1 MASGIV
7 ESQSGESEQK
17 RQQQQQ
23 QQQAGALS
31 RNKIVQRLL
40 AAGSNLP
47 AFIQELLTAQA
58 VTVVGTEAAGFLI
71 EPSPDGKGA
80 SLKLIAHIRPDD
92 STPEIRQ
99 AAVNAFAE
107 LIRPCVQRGIDG
119 AIEIE
124 SPGENVEPQYCLV
137 TLLRSEGNVVAVS
150 AVITRCRD
158 AERAQQRLMSMEMV
172 AGYFEVYSLRRK
184 SEQTGAIAQ
193 SHQHVLQL
201 ATTVATAD
209 GFESAAMNL
218 CNELAA
224 RTGATRVSIGWL
236 KGKYVK
242 LKAMSHTEQFDRKQE
257 LSVAIEKAME
267 ECLDQ
272 EEIVQYEADGTSSEN
287 VTRAAQ
293 ALSKMQGGTGIISL
307 PLRRKDEIHGVVT
320 LEFPPNYKLAP
331 QAATGLAVAAELL
344 APQLYD
350 RHENDRYIT
359 TKIALSTREGIK
371 LAIGPKHWVAKLI
384 IAAVIAV
391 VVSVCTIKMT
401 YHVTAPFS
409 FSATDPRQI
418 GAPFDGIIETVY
430 KDVNSAPKDRIV
442 KKGEPLLKLQ
452 TYPLELERNKAQS
465 LAVQKRTQAN
475 QLMTE
480 GKNAEALQARKEAE
494 AADADAKL
502 AQWKIDNAIVRATID
517 GEILIGNLKEKT
529 QAPVKQGEELY
540 RIADRSQLRAELSV
554 PERDVQELRE
564 GQKGKLTSNSE
575 PGKEFDFTV
584 DTIFPEAEAKEG
596 ANFFKVYATIDSPI
610 SPDWR
615 PGLQGEA
622 NVNIDK
628 RRVVWIWTHKFTE
641 WVELQVWKLF

>member
-1 MASGIV
+1 VASGIV

-218 CNELAA
+218 FNELAA
-224 RTGATRVSIGWL
+224 RRGATRVSIGWL

-391 VVSVCTIKMT
+391 VVSVSTINMT
-401 YHVTAPFS
+401 
-409 FSATDPRQI
+409 
-418 GAPFDGIIETVY
+418 
-430 KDVNSAPKDRIV
+430 
-442 KKGEPLLKLQ
+442 
-452 TYPLELERNKAQS
+452 
-465 LAVQKRTQAN
+465 
-475 QLMTE
+475 
-480 GKNAEALQARKEAE
+480 
-494 AADADAKL
+494 
-502 AQWKIDNAIVRATID
+502 
-517 GEILIGNLKEKT
+517 
-529 QAPVKQGEELY
+529 
-540 RIADRSQLRAELSV
+540 
-554 PERDVQELRE
+554 
-564 GQKGKLTSNSE
+564 
-575 PGKEFDFTV
+575 
-584 DTIFPEAEAKEG
+584 
-596 ANFFKVYATIDSPI
+596 
-610 SPDWR
+610 
-615 PGLQGEA
+615 
-622 NVNIDK
+622 
-628 RRVVWIWTHKFTE
+628 
-641 WVELQVWKLF
+641 

>member
-1 MASGIV
+1 VAIV

-17 RQQQQQ
+17 QQQQQ
-23 QQQAGALS
+23 QQPGGPLS

-71 EPSPDGKGA
+71 EADREKGGA
-80 SLKLIAHIRPDD
+80 HLKLIAHIRPDD

-107 LIRPCVQRGIDG
+107 LIRPCVQQGRDG

-150 AVITRCRD
+150 AVVTRCRD

-201 ATTVATAD
+201 ATAVATAD

-236 KGKYVK
+236 KGRGIK

-272 EEIVQYEADGTSSEN
+272 EEIVQYEADGTGSEN
-287 VTRAAQ
+287 VSRAAQ
-293 ALSKMQGGTGIISL
+293 LLSKMQGGTGIISL

-350 RHENDRYIT
+350 RYENDRYLIT
-359 TKIALSTREGIK
+359 KMAISTREATK

-384 IAAVIAV
+384 IAAVIALIVAVCV
-391 VVSVCTIKMT
+391 VKVT
-401 YHVTAPFS
+401 YHVTAPFA
-409 FSATDPRQI
+409 FAATDPRKV
-418 GAPFDGIIETVY
+418 GAPFEGIIEKVY
-430 KDVNSAPKDRIV
+430 KDVNSSPKDRIV
-442 KKGEPLLKLQ
+442 KKGEPLLELQ
-452 TYPLELERNKAQS
+452 TYQYKLELIKAKTTAEQARTKAHQ
-465 LAVQKRTQAN
+465 LLYVEQKSA
-475 QLMTE
+475 E
-480 GKNAEALQARKEAE
+480 GKQAMKEAE
-494 AADADAKL
+494 AADADAAL
-502 AQWKIDNAIVRATID
+502 AQWKIDNATVRAPID
-517 GEILIGNLKEKT
+517 GEILAGDQKENL
-529 QAPVKQGEELY
+529 QAPVKEGQELY
-540 RIADRSQLRAELSV
+540 TIADRSHLRAELSV
-554 PERDVQELRE
+554 PEREVQELRE
-564 GQKGKLTSNSE
+564 GQKGKLTSNSD
-575 PGKEFDFTV
+575 PGREFDFTV
-584 DTIFPEAEAKEG
+584 DTIFPEGEAKEG
-596 ANFFKVYATIDSPI
+596 GNFFKVYGNFDTPLSPE
-610 SPDWR
+610 WR

-628 RRVVWIWTHKFTE
+628 RRIVWIWTHKFTE
-641 WVELQVWKLF
+641 WVELEMWKMF

>member
-1 MASGIV
+1 VASGIV
-7 ESQSGESEQK
+7 ESQSGGSEQK
-17 RQQQQQ
+17 QQQQQ
-23 QQQAGALS
+23 QQQGGALS
-31 RNKIVQRLL
+31 RSKIVQRLL

-47 AFIQELLTAQA
+47 AFITELLTAQA
-58 VTVVGTEAAGFLI
+58 VVVVGTEAAGFLI
-71 EPSPDGKGA
+71 EPAQDGKGVN
-80 SLKLIAHIRPDD
+80 LKLIAHIRPDD
-92 STPEIRQ
+92 STPEVRQ

-107 LIRPCVQRGIDG
+107 LIRPCVQQGRDG

-150 AVITRCRD
+150 AVIARCRD
-158 AERAQQRLMSMEMV
+158 SERAQQRLMSMEMV

-201 ATTVATAD
+201 ATAVATAD

-236 KGKYVK
+236 KGKNIK

-272 EEIVQYEADGTSSEN
+272 EEIVQYESDGTGSEN

-293 ALSKMQGGTGIISL
+293 QLSKMQGGTGIISL
-307 PLRRKDEIHGVVT
+307 PLRRKGDIAGVVT
-320 LEFPPNYKLAP
+320 LEFPPQHKLAP
-331 QAATGLAVAAELL
+331 QAATGLAVATELL

-350 RHENDRYIT
+350 RYENDRYLIT
-359 TKIALSTREGIK
+359 KMGISTREATK

-384 IAAVIAV
+384 IAASIAAIV
-391 VVSVCTIKMT
+391 AVCVIKMM
-401 YHVTAPFS
+401 YHVTAPFQ
-409 FSATDPRQI
+409 FAAIDNRKV
-418 GAPFDGIIETVY
+418 GAPYDGIIAKVY
-430 KDVNSAPKDRIV
+430 KDVSAKPQDRLV
-442 KKGEPLLKLQ
+442 KKGEPLL
-452 TYPLELERNKAQS
+452 ELETYQYVLEKNKAER
-465 LAVQKRTQAN
+465 LAEQKRTQAHDLIYN
-475 QLMTE
+475 QNKTAE
-480 GKNAEALQARKEAE
+480 GQQALKEAAAADAE
-494 AADADAKL
+494 AALAK
-502 AQWKIDNAIVRATID
+502 WKIDNAIVRAPMD
-517 GEILIGNLKEKT
+517 GEILTGNLKEKL

-540 RIADRSQLRAELSV
+540 TVADRSKLRAKLAV
-554 PERDVQELRE
+554 PERDVQELKE

-575 PGKEFDFTV
+575 PGKEFDFTIE
-584 DTIFPEAEAKEG
+584 TIFPEAEAKEG
-596 ANFFKVYATIDSPI
+596 GNFFTVYATIDSPI

-615 PGLQGEA
+615 PGLEGEA

-628 RRVVWIWTHKFTE
+628 RRVIWIWTHRFTE
-641 WVELQVWKLF
+641 WVDLQVWKLF

>member
-1 MASGIV
+1 MAIV
-7 ESQSGESEQK
+7 ESQSGEQEQK
-17 RQQQQQ
+17 QQQQQ
-23 QQQAGALS
+23 QQQQGGPLS

-71 EPSPDGKGA
+71 EPDREKGGA
-80 SLKLIAHIRPDD
+80 HLKLIAHIRPDD
-92 STPEIRQ
+92 STPEVRQ

-107 LIRPCVQRGIDG
+107 LIRPCVQQGRDG
-119 AIEIE
+119 AIEIDN
-124 SPGENVEPQYCLV
+124 PGDNVEPQYCLV

-201 ATTVATAD
+201 ATAVATAD

-236 KGKYVK
+236 KGKNIK

-272 EEIVQYEADGTSSEN
+272 EEIVQYEADGTGSEN
-287 VTRAAQ
+287 VSRAAQ

-307 PLRRKDEIHGVVT
+307 PLRRKEDIHGVVT

-350 RHENDRYIT
+350 RYENDRYII
-359 TKIALSTREGIK
+359 TKMGISTREGVK
-371 LAIGPKHWVAKLI
+371 LAIGPKHWIAKLV

-391 VVSVCTIKMT
+391 IVAVCVIKVT
-401 YHVTAPFS
+401 YHVTAPFA
-409 FSATDPRQI
+409 FAATDPRKV
-418 GAPFDGIIETVY
+418 GAPFEGIIAKVY
-430 KDVNSAPKDRIV
+430 KDVSSSPADRIV
-442 KKGEPLLKLQ
+442 KKGEPLLELE
-452 TYPLELERNKAQS
+452 TYPLKLELNKAKT
-465 LAVQKRTQAN
+465 LAAQKRVEASAHMAKGEN
-475 QLMTE
+475 S
-480 GKNAEALQARKEAE
+480 EALQARKEAE
-494 AADADAKL
+494 AADADASL
-502 AQWKIDNAIVRATID
+502 AQWKIDNAIIRAPID
-517 GEILIGNLKEKT
+517 GEILTGNNKEKIL
-529 QAPVKQGEELY
+529 APVKQGEELY
-540 RIADRSQLRAELSV
+540 TVADRSQLRAELSV
-554 PERDVQELRE
+554 PERDVQELVE
-564 GQKGKLTSNSE
+564 GQKGQLTSNSD
-575 PGKEFDFTV
+575 PGREFPFTV
-584 DTIFPEAEAKEG
+584 DTIFPEAESKEG
-596 ANFFKVYATIDSPI
+596 ANFFKVYANIDSPL
-610 SPDWR
+610 SPEWR

-622 NVNIDK
+622 NVNIEK
-628 RRVVWIWTHKFTE
+628 RRIVWIWTHKFTE
-641 WVELQVWKLF
+641 WVELEMWKLF